1 MLLKDKVAVITGG
14 ASGMGKAEALAFAE
28 KGAKVVIADIN
39 YEGAQ
44 KVVNE
49 IIVNGGSA
57 LALHV
62 NMTNSAKIND
72 MVQVIL
78 SELGQIDILV
88 NNAGVFDKYK
98 TSLETSEEDWD
109 FIFNINLKSIFLLS
123 NSVLPG
129 MISRGNGTIIN
140 ISSVAGL
147 VAGKG
152 GAAYTA
158 SKHGLIGYTKHLA
171 SVYASQGIKVNAICP
186 GTIVTPLTKDILD
199 NIPVDNIPARRF
211 GQQEEVAELA
221 VFLASDQA
229 KFMNGTA
236 IPIDGGFTIQ

>member
-14 ASGMGKAEALAFAE
+14 ASGMGKAEALAFAA

-39 YEGAQ
+39 YDGAI

-49 IIVNGGSA
+49 IVDNGGSA
-57 LALHV
+57 LALQV
-62 NMTNSAKIND
+62 NMTNSTEINN
-72 MVQVIL
+72 MVQDIL
-78 SELGQIDILV
+78 NEFGRIDILV
-88 NNAGVFDKYK
+88 NNAGIFDKYK

-109 FIFNINLKSIFLLS
+109 FIFNINLKSAFLLS
-123 NSVLPG
+123 NLVLPG
-129 MISRGNGTIIN
+129 MISQGNGTIIN

-186 GTIVTPLTKDILD
+186 GTIVTP
-199 NIPVDNIPARRF
+199 
-211 GQQEEVAELA
+211 
-221 VFLASDQA
+221 
-229 KFMNGTA
+229 
-236 IPIDGGFTIQ
+236 

>member
-1 MLLKDKVAVITGG
+1 MLLKDKVALITGG
-14 ASGMGKAEALAFAE
+14 ASGMGKAEALAFAVQ
-28 KGAKVVIADIN
+28 GAKVVIADIN
-39 YEGAQ
+39 YDGAK

-49 IIVNGGSA
+49 IVENGGSA
-57 LALHV
+57 LALQV
-62 NMTNSAKIND
+62 NMTNSEEIND
-72 MVQVIL
+72 MVQDIL
-78 SELGQIDILV
+78 NEFGQIDILV
-88 NNAGVFDKYK
+88 NNAGIFDKYK

-109 FIFNINLKSIFLLS
+109 FFFNINLKSAFLLS
-123 NSVLPG
+123 NLVLPG
-129 MISRGNGTIIN
+129 MISRGNGSIIN

-186 GTIVTPLTKDILD
+186 GTIVTPLTKDILE
-199 NIPVDNIPARRF
+199 NIPVDQIPAKRF

>member
-14 ASGMGKAEALAFAE
+14 ASGMGKAEALAFAA

-39 YEGAQ
+39 YDGAI

-49 IIVNGGSA
+49 IVDNGGSA
-57 LALHV
+57 LALQV
-62 NMTNSAKIND
+62 NMTNSTEINN
-72 MVQVIL
+72 MVQDIL
-78 SELGQIDILV
+78 NEFGRIDILV
-88 NNAGVFDKYK
+88 NNAGIFDKYK

-109 FIFNINLKSIFLLS
+109 FIFNINLKSAFLLS
-123 NSVLPG
+123 NLVLPG
-129 MISRGNGTIIN
+129 MISQGNGTIIN

-186 GTIVTPLTKDILD
+186 GTIVTPLTKDILE

-229 KFMNGTA
+229 NFMNGTA

>member
-1 MLLKDKVAVITGG
+1 MLLKNKVALITGG

-39 YEGAQ
+39 YDGAQ
-44 KVVNE
+44 EVVNE
-49 IIVNGGSA
+49 IINNGGSA
-57 LALHV
+57 LAIQV
-62 NMTNSAKIND
+62 NMTNAPEINE
-72 MVQVIL
+72 MVQDIL
-78 SELGQIDILV
+78 NEFGQIDILV
-88 NNAGVFDKYK
+88 NNAGIFDKYK

-109 FIFNINLKSIFLLS
+109 FIFNINLKSAFLLS
-123 NSVLPG
+123 NLVLPG
-129 MISRGNGTIIN
+129 MINRGNGTIIN

-171 SVYASQGIKVNAICP
+171 SVYASKGIKVNAICP
-186 GTIVTPLTKDILD
+186 GTIVTPLTKDILE
-199 NIPVDNIPARRF
+199 NIPVDQIPAKRF

>member
-1 MLLKDKVAVITGG
+1 MILKDKVALITGG
-14 ASGMGKAEALAFAE
+14 ASGMGKAEALAFAA
-28 KGAKVVIADIN
+28 KGAKVVVADIN
-39 YEGAQ
+39 YDGAK

-49 IIVNGGSA
+49 IVENGGAA
-57 LALHV
+57 LALQV
-62 NMTNSAKIND
+62 NMTNSDEIND
-72 MVQVIL
+72 MVQDIL
-78 SELGQIDILV
+78 NEFGQIDILV
-88 NNAGVFDKYK
+88 NNAGIFDKYK

-109 FIFNINLKSIFLLS
+109 FFFNINLKSAFLLT
-123 NSVLPG
+123 NLVLPE

-171 SVYASQGIKVNAICP
+171 SVYASKGIKVNAICP
-186 GTIVTPLTKDILD
+186 GTIITPLTKDILE
-199 NIPVDNIPARRF
+199 NIPVDQIPAGRF

>member
-1 MLLKDKVAVITGG
+1 MLLKDKVALITGG
-14 ASGMGKAEALAFAE
+14 ASGMGKAEALAFAA

-39 YEGAQ
+39 YDGAK

-49 IIVNGGSA
+49 IVENGGSA
-57 LALHV
+57 LALQV
-62 NMTNSAKIND
+62 NMTNAAEMND
-72 MVQVIL
+72 MVQDIL
-78 SELGQIDILV
+78 KEFGQIDILV
-88 NNAGVFDKYK
+88 NNAGIFDKYK

-109 FIFNINLKSIFLLS
+109 FIFNINLKSAFLLS
-123 NSVLPG
+123 NLVLPG
-129 MISRGNGTIIN
+129 MISRENGTIIN

-171 SVYASQGIKVNAICP
+171 SVYAFKGIRVNAICP
-186 GTIVTPLTKDILD
+186 GTIITPLTKDILE
-199 NIPVDNIPARRF
+199 NIPVDQIPAKRF
-211 GQQEEVAELA
+211 GQPEEVAELA

-236 IPIDGGFTIQ
+236 LPIDGGFTIQ

>member
-1 MLLKDKVAVITGG
+1 MLLKDKVAIITGG

-49 IIVNGGSA
+49 IVVNDGSA
-57 LALHV
+57 IALQV

>member
-1 MLLKDKVAVITGG
+1 
-14 ASGMGKAEALAFAE
+14 
-28 KGAKVVIADIN
+28 
-39 YEGAQ
+39 
-44 KVVNE
+44 
-49 IIVNGGSA
+49 
-57 LALHV
+57 
-62 NMTNSAKIND
+62 
-72 MVQVIL
+72 
-78 SELGQIDILV
+78 
-88 NNAGVFDKYK
+88 
-98 TSLETSEEDWD
+98 
-109 FIFNINLKSIFLLS
+109 
-123 NSVLPG
+123 
-129 MISRGNGTIIN
+129 MISRGNGSIIN

-186 GTIVTPLTKDILD
+186 GTIVTPLTKDILE
-199 NIPVDNIPARRF
+199 NIPVDQIPARRF

>member
-57 LALHV
+57 LALQV

-123 NSVLPG
+123 NSALPG

-211 GQQEEVAELA
+211 GHQEEVAELA

>member
-49 IIVNGGSA
+49 IIANGESA
-57 LALHV
+57 LALQV

-78 SELGQIDILV
+78 SEFGQIDILV

-123 NSVLPG
+123 NLVLPG

-229 KFMNGTA
+229 KFLNGTA

>member
-14 ASGMGKAEALAFAE
+14 ASGMGKAEALAFAA

-39 YEGAQ
+39 YDGAI

-49 IIVNGGSA
+49 IVDNGGSA
-57 LALHV
+57 LALQV
-62 NMTNSAKIND
+62 NMTNSTEINN
-72 MVQVIL
+72 MVQDIL
-78 SELGQIDILV
+78 NEFGRIDILV
-88 NNAGVFDKYK
+88 NNAGIFDKYK

-109 FIFNINLKSIFLLS
+109 FIFNINLKSAFLLT
-123 NSVLPG
+123 NLVLPG
-129 MISRGNGTIIN
+129 MISQGNGSIIN

-186 GTIVTPLTKDILD
+186 GTIITP
-199 NIPVDNIPARRF
+199 
-211 GQQEEVAELA
+211 
-221 VFLASDQA
+221 
-229 KFMNGTA
+229 
-236 IPIDGGFTIQ
+236 

>member
-14 ASGMGKAEALAFAE
+14 ASGMGKAEALAFAA

-39 YEGAQ
+39 YDGAI

-49 IIVNGGSA
+49 IVDNGGSA
-57 LALHV
+57 LALQV
-62 NMTNSAKIND
+62 NMTNSTEINN
-72 MVQVIL
+72 MVQDIL
-78 SELGQIDILV
+78 NEFGRIDILV
-88 NNAGVFDKYK
+88 NNAGIFDKYK

-109 FIFNINLKSIFLLS
+109 FIFNINLKSAFLLS
-123 NSVLPG
+123 NLVLPG
-129 MISRGNGTIIN
+129 MISQGNGTIIN

-186 GTIVTPLTKDILD
+186 GTIVTPLTKDILE

>member
-1 MLLKDKVAVITGG
+1 MILKDKVALITGG
-14 ASGMGKAEALAFAE
+14 ASGMGKAEALAFAA
-28 KGAKVVIADIN
+28 KGAKVVVADIN
-39 YEGAQ
+39 YDGAK

-49 IIVNGGSA
+49 IVENGGSA
-57 LALHV
+57 LALQV
-62 NMTNSAKIND
+62 NMTNSDEING
-72 MVQVIL
+72 MVQDIL
-78 SELGQIDILV
+78 NEFSQIDILV
-88 NNAGVFDKYK
+88 NNAGIFDKYK

-109 FIFNINLKSIFLLS
+109 FFFNINLKSAFLLT
-123 NSVLPG
+123 NLVLPG

-171 SVYASQGIKVNAICP
+171 SVYASKGIKVNAICP
-186 GTIVTPLTKDILD
+186 GTIITPLTKDILE
-199 NIPVDNIPARRF
+199 NIPVDQIPAGRF

-229 KFMNGTA
+229 QFMNGTA

>member
-1 MLLKDKVAVITGG
+1 MILKDKVALITGG
-14 ASGMGKAEALAFAE
+14 ASGMGKAEALAFAA
-28 KGAKVVIADIN
+28 KGAKVAIADIN
-39 YEGAQ
+39 YDGAK

-49 IIVNGGSA
+49 IVENGGSA
-57 LALHV
+57 LALQV
-62 NMTNSAKIND
+62 NMTNSAEIND
-72 MVQVIL
+72 MVQDIL
-78 SELGQIDILV
+78 NEFGQIDILV
-88 NNAGVFDKYK
+88 NNAGIFDKYK

-109 FIFNINLKSIFLLS
+109 FIFNINLKSAFLLS
-123 NSVLPG
+123 NLVLPG
-129 MISRGNGTIIN
+129 MISRGNGTIVN

-186 GTIVTPLTKDILD
+186 GTIVTPLTKDILE

-211 GQQEEVAELA
+211 GLQEEVAELA

>member
-14 ASGMGKAEALAFAE
+14 ASGMGKAEALAFAA

-39 YEGAQ
+39 YDGAI

-49 IIVNGGSA
+49 IVDNGGSA
-57 LALHV
+57 LALQV
-62 NMTNSAKIND
+62 NMTNSTEINN
-72 MVQVIL
+72 MVQDIL
-78 SELGQIDILV
+78 NEFGRIDILV
-88 NNAGVFDKYK
+88 NNAGIFDKYK

-109 FIFNINLKSIFLLS
+109 FIFNINLKSAFLLT
-123 NSVLPG
+123 NLVLPG
-129 MISRGNGTIIN
+129 MISQGNGSIIN

-186 GTIVTPLTKDILD
+186 GTIVTPLTKDILE